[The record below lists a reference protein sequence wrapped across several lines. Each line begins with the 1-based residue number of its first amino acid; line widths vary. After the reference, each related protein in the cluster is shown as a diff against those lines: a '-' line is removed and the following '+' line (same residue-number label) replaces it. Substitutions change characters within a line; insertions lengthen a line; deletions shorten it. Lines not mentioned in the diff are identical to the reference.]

1 MTDVTE
7 LAKYIFSSDDDKLS
21 AVENYLKTEK
31 DKSKLWNLIDVEAL
45 VENCLKKGTYE
56 PPWFDVENLSE
67 IEDLSKFEHYPLLKK
82 FISKRI
88 KYYRDVVIGECCRP
102 SFASFFVFT
111 ERLAIHGFSNLAFST
126 IYPVAKNDPTFKY
139 FNLSQLSDEEL
150 LKSFVYSGSDF
161 AIYLSCREEGLKPI
175 GFICVD
181 AYKDFWSFGYYI
193 MPEYRRKGFAK
204 EACKCI
210 IENIKNKKIKSV
222 KWTKYEDVY
231 RRVSIGNKPI
241 INRPLKENVASCKL
255 LESLGF
261 VKIGYESVEWTKYE
275 DIYRRISIENK
286 PIINRPLKENVAS
299 CKLPESLGLVKIG
312 DEDKFVLYK
321 YNEN

>member
-7 LAKYIFSSDDDKLS
+7 LAKYIFSSDNDKLS

-88 KYYRDVVIGECCRP
+88 KYYRDAVIGEYCRS
-102 SFASFFVFT
+102 SFTSSFVFT
-111 ERLAIHGFSNLAFST
+111 GRLWIHGFSKWAFST
-126 IYPVAKNDPTFKY
+126 IYPVAQNDPTFKY
-139 FNLSQLSDEEL
+139 FNLSQSSDEEL
-150 LKSFVYSGSDF
+150 LKSYIYSGN
-161 AIYLSCREEGLKPI
+161 AYVIYLDCQEEGFKPI
-175 GFICVD
+175 GFICID

-222 KWTKYEDVY
+222 KWTKYNDVY

-241 INRPLKENVASCKL
+241 INDCFKEA
-255 LESLGF
+255 
-261 VKIGYESVEWTKYE
+261 
-275 DIYRRISIENK
+275 
-286 PIINRPLKENVAS
+286 
-299 CKLPESLGLVKIG
+299 

-321 YNEN
+321 YIEN

>member
-1 MTDVTE
+1 MADVTE

-45 VENCLKKGTYE
+45 VVNCL
-56 PPWFDVENLSE
+56 NMSE
-67 IEDLSKFEHYPLLKK
+67 GLPHWLIVDCLDKIEDLPKFENYPLLKK
-82 FISKRI
+82 FINKRI
-88 KYYRDVVIGECCRP
+88 KAYKDVEDLKYRISPD
-102 SFASFFVFT
+102 FYT
-111 ERLAIHGFSNLAFST
+111 ERLRICNFSRIDFT
-126 IYPVAKNDPTFKY
+126 FIYDVAKNDPTFKY
-139 FNLSQLSDEEL
+139 FNLTTSSDEEL
-150 LKSFVYSGSDF
+150 LKYYTYAPNVY
-161 AIYLSCREEGLKPI
+161 AIYLRCPEEKSELI
-175 GFICVD
+175 GFICID

-241 INRPLKENVASCKL
+241 INRPLKENVASCNL
-255 LESLGF
+255 L
-261 VKIGYESVEWTKYE
+261 
-275 DIYRRISIENK
+275 
-286 PIINRPLKENVAS
+286 
-299 CKLPESLGLVKIG
+299 ESLGLVKIG
-312 DEDKFVLYK
+312 YEDKFVLYK
-321 YNEN
+321 YIEN